1 MTMRGAMSMRNEMS
15 VRSRFGL
22 STTVVVL
29 AVLCTVIAGVIF
41 ATMRGGDEYE
51 TTNKVVD
58 VHTVK
63 RGDFKIKMPSQT
75 ESTAQA
81 GLTR

>member
-1 MTMRGAMSMRNEMS
+1 MRNEMS

-22 STTVVVL
+22 SITWVVL
-29 AVLCTVIAGVIF
+29 VVLFIVITGVVF

-63 RGDFKIKMPSQT
+63 RGDFKLSLIHI
-75 ESTAQA
+75 
-81 GLTR
+81 